1 MSSDM
6 SCVLS
11 SNLKISGVLVNAELP
26 GPCKASMKGIDQH
39 LHWRKGHLVRSS
51 RHNKLK
57 ELETSDNRSLY
68 ESEQNIQRA
77 HKLSEGPGC
86 NGSTVEKERSF
97 SSGLRTHT
105 REYHFKKIG
114 HDNKESSQCEWRDKN
129 EV

>member
-11 SNLKISGVLVNAELP
+11 SNLKISGVLVNTELSV
-26 GPCKASMKGIDQH
+26 PCKASIKGIDQH

-57 ELETSDNRSLY
+57 ELETSHNRSLY

-77 HKLSEGPGC
+77 HKLSEGSDF
-86 NGSTVEKERSF
+86 NDSTVDKERSF
-97 SSGLRTHT
+97 SSGLRTDC
-105 REYHFKKIG
+105 REYHCKKIG
-114 HDNKESSQCEWRDKN
+114 HDSKEASQSEWRDKN